1 MSTEKR
7 KFLRIEPSGIMELR
21 DLDPD
26 RDILDVIHEELDGG
40 FFEIVHCRTLP
51 HKYLMLVDD
60 CGLIKNLKINTVAS
74 VLYAHGAIVGTA
86 LIMREDFDD
95 GEPDIFG
102 MTEED
107 CMELYRK
114 LRGLIVMTKVE

>member
-26 RDILDVIHEELDGG
+26 RDILDVIHDELDGG

-51 HKYLMLVDD
+51 RKYLMLVDD
-60 CGLIKNLKINTVAS
+60 EGLLKNLKINTVAS
-74 VLYAHGAIVGTA
+74 VLYTNAIAGTA
-86 LIMREDFDD
+86 LIMREDFED

-107 CMELYRK
+107 CVELYRK
-114 LRGLIVMTKVE
+114 LRGLIVMTEVE

>member
-7 KFLRIEPSGIMELR
+7 KFMRIEPSGYMELC

-26 RDILDVIHEELDGG
+26 RDILDVIHDELDGG
-40 FFEIVHCRTLP
+40 FFEIVRCGTLP

-60 CGLIKNLKINTVAS
+60 CGLLKDLKINPVAS
-74 VLYAHGAIVGTA
+74 ILYAHGAIAGNA
-86 LIMREDFDD
+86 LIMREDVDD

-102 MTEED
+102 MTEDD

-114 LRGLIVMTKVE
+114 LRGLIVMTEVE

>member
-7 KFLRIEPSGIMELR
+7 KYLRIDPSGYMELR
-21 DLDPD
+21 DLDPY
-26 RDILDVIHEELDGG
+26 RDILDVIHDELDGG
-40 FFEIVHCRTLP
+40 FFEIVHCCTLP
-51 HKYLMLVDD
+51 RKYLMLVDD
-60 CGLIKNLKINTVAS
+60 EGMLKSLKINTVAS
-74 VLYAHGAIVGTA
+74 VLYTDAIAGTA

-102 MTEED
+102 LTEDD

-114 LRGLIVMTKVE
+114 LRGMIVMTEVE